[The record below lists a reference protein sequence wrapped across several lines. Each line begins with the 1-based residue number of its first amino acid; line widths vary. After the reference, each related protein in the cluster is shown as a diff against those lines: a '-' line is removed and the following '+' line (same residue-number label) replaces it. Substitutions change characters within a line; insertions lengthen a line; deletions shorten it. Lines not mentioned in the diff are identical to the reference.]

1 MKPVPQLV
9 LTVVVAGLTSVA
21 AVTLFAPPDA
31 TGVAAKG
38 ASTDAR
44 VAALETSLA
53 ALQSGQRT
61 LGASLDGVALRLAAS
76 APRDGVQPLEDLEAT
91 VTRVLEQR
99 EAAKQAATALAA
111 ASAEGAAGMDLD
123 DAVAALLD
131 PNLDAAARTAL
142 WQKVR
147 EAGLLDEVLAVY
159 EARAKANPNDP
170 SVQVELGEAYLQK
183 IFEVGSGPL
192 AGVWANKADGAFD
205 AALALD
211 DHNWE
216 ARFTKA
222 VSLSFWPPIFGK
234 QPEAISHLKTL
245 LSQQAGQP
253 KSPQYA
259 QTYLMLGNLYAQ
271 QGNSAEATSM
281 WKQGLSEYPND
292 AALLEKTGTP

>member
-1 MKPVPQLV
+1 MKTVPQLV
-9 LTVVVAGLTSVA
+9 LTVVVSGLTAVGA
-21 AVTLFAPPDA
+21 ASLFAP
-31 TGVAAKG
+31 TGAH
-38 ASTDAR
+38 ASTAEGAATAAT
-44 VAALETSLA
+44 VAGLETSLA
-53 ALQSGQRT
+53 AVEAGQRE
-61 LGASLDGVALRLAAS
+61 LRASLDNLALRLAAG
-76 APRDGVQPLEDLEAT
+76 APRENAQPLEDLEGA

-99 EAAKQAATALAA
+99 EAAARSGAALAA
-111 ASAEGAAGMDLD
+111 AAATSADQLDLD
-123 DAVAALLD
+123 DTIAALLD
-131 PNLDAAARTAL
+131 PTLDSGAREAL

-170 SVQVELGEAYLQK
+170 TAQVELGEAYLQK
-183 IFEVGSGPL
+183 IFEVGSGPM

-211 DHNWE
+211 DHNWD

-234 QPEAISHLKTL
+234 QPDAIEHFQTL

-253 KSPQYA
+253 KNAQYA

-271 QGNSAEATSM
+271 QGKSADAEAM
-281 WKQGLSEYPND
+281 WKQGLQQYPDN
-292 AALLEKTGTP
+292 AALKEKFGAP